1 MKLKIGDKVKFD
13 FLGIIGVGLIERI
26 SPPSHGVD
34 QELRYF
40 INDGSYIY
48 PIKLKKI
55 KEKI

>member
-1 MKLKIGDKVKFD
+1 MKLKIGDRVEFD
-13 FLGIIGVGLIERI
+13 FLGIIEVGIIERI

-48 PIKLKKI
+48 PIKVKKI
-55 KEKI
+55 KKKL